1 MLRLTILT
9 TVAAALL
16 WGEAYGQD
24 PAPAPKPIP
33 PSPDGIVYTISGP
46 DRIDPYKL
54 GVYSLP
60 FDGAELD
67 ETPNLDVL
75 IRGQEA
81 IITGPPGRYTLVARW
96 GEIVGTR
103 VVLKSARKV
112 VQIGTPPGPVD
123 PLINEL
129 RILYASDPSPT
140 KGQDVKDLAAIYEL
154 MASEAGKPEYK
165 TAGDVGKRYKAAVT
179 IAIDG
184 RLIPLRTRCSKDVDA
199 ASPDAEAQLTD
210 SDRKKLATAFTKL
223 STLLP
228 QVIQ

>member
-81 IITGPPGRYTLVARW
+81 IIT
-96 GEIVGTR
+96 
-103 VVLKSARKV
+103 
-112 VQIGTPPGPVD
+112 
-123 PLINEL
+123 
-129 RILYASDPSPT
+129 
-140 KGQDVKDLAAIYEL
+140 
-154 MASEAGKPEYK
+154 
-165 TAGDVGKRYKAAVT
+165 
-179 IAIDG
+179 
-184 RLIPLRTRCSKDVDA
+184 
-199 ASPDAEAQLTD
+199 
-210 SDRKKLATAFTKL
+210 
-223 STLLP
+223 
-228 QVIQ
+228 